1 MAIPRKGGIDVPL
14 VAVTLA
20 LLFTGLVMVY
30 SSSSIMA
37 EHRFGNPYY
46 FLKRQAAAVIA
57 GLAALGVLSRVRIR
71 FLEKIAVPLLAIAVL
86 LLLAVLI
93 PGIGARVGGAQRWIR
108 LSGFNVQPSE
118 IAKLALA
125 IFAARMLAQM
135 GDRVRDFTTGFL
147 PLVAVGMV
155 LVGLLLLQPDFGGA
169 VTIVALLA
177 VMLFV
182 AGTRIAYLGYGAAL
196 AVPGLLGL
204 AIASPYRLT
213 RLLAFLD
220 PWHARSGTGY
230 QIVQSF
236 LAFGAGGLTGVGL
249 GDGRQ
254 KLLYLPEAHTDF
266 VFSVIG
272 EELGLAGVGAIVAL
286 YGVLLWRGIG
296 IAVRAE
302 DPFGAFVALGI
313 TSLLGLQAII
323 NMSVVTGMLPTKGLT
338 LPLVSYGGS
347 STIVC
352 LAGIGLL
359 LAIGRQTPAARR

>member
-1 MAIPRKGGIDVPL
+1 MATSRKSGIDVPL
-14 VAVTLA
+14 VAATFT

-37 EHRFGNPYY
+37 EHRFGSQYY
-46 FLKRQAAAVIA
+46 FLQRQAVAAIA
-57 GLAALGVLSRVRIR
+57 GLVALGALSRVRYR
-71 FLEKIAVPLLAIAVL
+71 FLEKIAVPLLVLSVVLLVAVL
-86 LLLAVLI
+86 V
-93 PGIGARVGGAQRWIR
+93 PGIGARAGGAQRWIR
-108 LSGFNVQPSE
+108 LPGFNVQPGE
-118 IAKLALA
+118 IAKLALV
-125 IFAARMLAQM
+125 IFGARMLARM

-147 PLVAVGMV
+147 PLVGVGIV
-155 LVGLLLLQPDFGGA
+155 LVALLLLQPDFGSA
-169 VTIVALLA
+169 VTIMALVA

-182 AGTRIAYLGYGAAL
+182 AGTRLAYLGYGALLAIPGIVGL
-196 AVPGLLGL
+196 AVV
-204 AIASPYRLT
+204 SPYRLT
-213 RLLAFLD
+213 RILSFLD
-220 PWHARSGTGY
+220 PWSARSGTGY

-236 LAFGAGGLTGVGL
+236 LAFGSGGLTGVGL
-249 GDGRQ
+249 GAGRQ

-272 EELGLAGVGAIVAL
+272 EELGLAGVAGIVAL

-302 DPFGAFVALGI
+302 DPFGAFVAVGI
-313 TSLLGLQAII
+313 TSLIGLQAII

-352 LAGIGLL
+352 LAGIGVL
-359 LAIGRQTPAARR
+359 LAIGAQTPAARR